1 MTDRGIAAFWEEWPR
16 LRAGLEREI
25 ASGEYGEATAGLT
38 DLAEDIDP
46 NLEWE
51 LAPGRAALYAL
62 CLSAAADPGLRPLT
76 ERWVRAAPPP
86 DPIWEYHPARLAVE
100 PSAVAVDGVEF
111 HPAGASAVIEL
122 DSGAEE
128 LDVTVGHP
136 SFGLIDEAL
145 RLQVVFRFLDDL
157 LGEDA
162 ADLWIGGVDAAPEAL
177 PWGVPFLELAEEVE
191 RLAAAAEGVRWEWS
205 DEDDYELGASR
216 LAVNRALKRLHHLD
230 LELFVTVSVD
240 EGAPGGGSAQRVEES
255 MTAAF
260 GAGAAVFARRVFDG
274 FTVIYAY
281 LDPAC
286 EGALDEWAEG
296 LRPAVYEVTAE
307 PDPGWGNH
315 DAMR

>member
-25 ASGEYGEATAGLT
+25 ASGEYGEGTAGLT
-38 DLAEDIDP
+38 DLVEAIDP

-86 DPIWEYHPARLAVE
+86 DPIWEHHPARLAVE
-100 PSAVAVDGVEF
+100 PAPVMVDGVEF
-111 HPAGASAVIEL
+111 HPAAASAVIEP
-122 DSGAEE
+122 DPGAEE
-128 LDVTVGHP
+128 LDITVGHP
-136 SFGLIDEAL
+136 DFGLIDEAL

-177 PWGVPFLELAEEVE
+177 PWGVPFLDLAGEVE
-191 RLAAAAEGVRWEWS
+191 RLAASAEGVRWEWS
-205 DEDDYELGASR
+205 EEDDYELGSSR

-230 LELFVTVSVD
+230 LELFATVSID
-240 EGAPGGGSAQRVEES
+240 TGPEGGGSAQRLEEEL
-255 MTAAF
+255 AEVL
-260 GAGAAVFARRVFDG
+260 GAGAAVFARRVFGG
-274 FTVIYAY
+274 FTVLYAY
-281 LDPAC
+281 IDPVS
-286 EGALDEWAEG
+286 EDALNEWAG
-296 LRPAVYEVTAE
+296 RRRPAVYEVTAE
-307 PDPGWGNH
+307 PDPGWDNH